1 MKKIEY
7 LIITKES
14 GTFCNTKESFLSFL
28 QVDSSI
34 EIIGDNLCFKCSE
47 SSEIA
52 KAKFSIQATEIASQ
66 KERCFHLIL
75 SLEEGSEKDFKK
87 MTDIIKKASFRINPG
102 LTRIDTL
109 WDDLG
114 RQCAIQA
121 YPLINE
127 IENLM
132 RKLISKFMLINVGMD
147 WSKEAIHSE
156 ILEKISRNQD
166 KQNSYS
172 DILHQTDFIHL
183 SDVLFKKY
191 RTLDLSDLDRI
202 LLSEPLSIETFES
215 IKKVLPKSNWERHFS
230 KIIQYDEEKLKE
242 KWKALYSLRNDV
254 AHNRYIDESDYFKAK
269 RLVNDLKK
277 VLVKT
282 IDELDKI
289 DLTEEDKENIVAAYQ
304 PVSTIAK
311 HELIEQAV
319 ADWYRATYPSSVVR
333 EISGEIPFIDIFMTS
348 SDESKIAIEVKIG
361 SFKLMKTMIL
371 RSRRNLQD
379 RIMGSKSMLLIDG
392 SRISELHIV
401 YVVRDFA
408 VLDIENRHKILRN
421 ISDIRSQIS
430 ESKFRVIIG
439 YLDENDSFAELEAA

>member
-1 MKKIEY
+1 
-7 LIITKES
+7 
-14 GTFCNTKESFLSFL
+14 
-28 QVDSSI
+28 
-34 EIIGDNLCFKCSE
+34 
-47 SSEIA
+47 
-52 KAKFSIQATEIASQ
+52 
-66 KERCFHLIL
+66 
-75 SLEEGSEKDFKK
+75 
-87 MTDIIKKASFRINPG
+87 
-102 LTRIDTL
+102 
-109 WDDLG
+109 
-114 RQCAIQA
+114 
-121 YPLINE
+121 
-127 IENLM
+127 
-132 RKLISKFMLINVGMD
+132 
-147 WSKEAIHSE
+147 
-156 ILEKISRNQD
+156 
-166 KQNSYS
+166 
-172 DILHQTDFIHL
+172 
-183 SDVLFKKY
+183 VLFKKY

-439 YLDENDSFAELEAA
+439 YLDENDCFAELEAA